1 MTQHVSKICQSGMYS
16 IKVLNCLRNVIDSDT
31 KIILVKSLVL
41 NKLDYCNSL
50 LASAPNY
57 LIEKIQKVMNSSI
70 RFIYNLKKS
79 TSITP
84 YMKRAHFLPVQHR
97 IKYKLCCETFKVLN
111 NISPKYLHDFLTPD
125 FPKRTGLRT
134 SNDFA
139 LVKTSNCEKSVSHA
153 MCNEWNKLP
162 QELRIKG
169 KLKDFKSA
177 LKTHYFNLYYDW
189 VPNLITNHGCFK

>member
-1 MTQHVSKICQSGMYS
+1 
-16 IKVLNCLRNVIDSDT
+16 
-31 KIILVKSLVL
+31 
-41 NKLDYCNSL
+41 
-50 LASAPNY
+50 
-57 LIEKIQKVMNSSI
+57 
-70 RFIYNLKKS
+70 
-79 TSITP
+79 
-84 YMKRAHFLPVQHR
+84 MKRAHFLSVQYR

-162 QELRIKG
+162 HELRIKG

-189 VPNLITNHGCFK
+189 VPNLITNHGCFKLDYYARCIVILMVDTLLLFVKGYDSYTQVVKRCAACWVGGMKLILQYSFM